1 MADTPTGAFRLC
13 FGSFDIHNTML
24 PINRVCEPVVALVST
39 NPVAKRSIA
48 QFHVIAHWFRSL
60 IRVRMTCSHSGKGVN
75 ANHAFS
81 RHERSSVS
89 AGQVASLSGAN
100 PTR

>member
-1 MADTPTGAFRLC
+1 MADTPTSAFRLC

-24 PINRVCEPVVALVST
+24 PINRVREPVVALVAT
-39 NPVAKRSIA
+39 NLVTEHAVAYS
-48 QFHVIAHWFRSL
+48 HVIAHWFHSL

-75 ANHAFS
+75 ANHASS

-89 AGQVASLSGAN
+89 AGQVASSSGSN
-100 PTR
+100 HTR